1 MRLFKEKLPMNTKCC
16 YAITAWMTTERN
28 DNMSGEL
35 AEEDP
40 FDETIEVDSPLDAA
54 LIMIAIDYMAEKKLE
69 ITHMID
75 RSGYYLTQKFGKLF
89 NVDFEFKEPE
99 TDPNEYTFLGDC
111 WFNGYHTVKYEYGK
125 EMYEITL
132 DKDDPFVSKVRN
144 ICDRIMNHYD
154 TIDED
159 DTDGYWSND
168 IVEQL
173 KPEAEKLMSESMS
186 IEVVK
191 K

>member
-1 MRLFKEKLPMNTKCC
+1 M
-16 YAITAWMTTERN
+16 
-28 DNMSGEL
+28 
-35 AEEDP
+35 
-40 FDETIEVDSPLDAA
+40 
-54 LIMIAIDYMAEKKLE
+54 
-69 ITHMID
+69 
-75 RSGYYLTQKFGKLF
+75 
-89 NVDFEFKEPE
+89 DFEFKEPE

-111 WFNGYHTVKYEYGK
+111 WFNGYRTVKFEYGK
-125 EMYEITL
+125 EMYEITM
-132 DKDDPFVSKVRN
+132 DKDDPFVAKVRN

-168 IVEQL
+168 IVDQL
-173 KPEAEKLMSESMS
+173 KSEAEKLMSEN